1 VTSSDFS
8 PLLGADDLVVFRVDL
23 VPGAW
28 ARFLTP
34 EQLRFVME
42 RMPTDAARRET
53 ISCEG
58 ALRLILGRLLD
69 VEPRDVEVKRTAK
82 GKPYIEGDIGF
93 SLTHTRDLGLIAVA
107 RRQRVGVDIE
117 SADRYV
123 DCDAVADGFFPPKER
138 GEILATPF
146 GRRVDVLLH
155 AFTRFESAVK
165 ATGAGLTIPSDP
177 FDQLVDGMH
186 WRHVDVG
193 RSWIACVTADGPEW
207 RARVRNARDLL
218 EIGHRVR
225 ASDTATRTADP
236 SAIDS

>member
-1 VTSSDFS
+1 MNSSASDLS
-8 PLLGADDLVVFRVDL
+8 LGDDELVVFRVDL

-34 EQLRFVME
+34 AQLRFILE
-42 RMPTDAARRET
+42 RMPTEAARRET

-58 ALRLILGRLLD
+58 ALRLILGRLLN
-69 VEPRDVEVKRTAK
+69 VEPREVDVKRAPK
-82 GKPYIEGDIGF
+82 GKPYVDGGIGF

-107 RRQRVGVDIE
+107 RRPRVGVDVE

-165 ATGAGLTIPSDP
+165 ATGDGLTIPADP
-177 FDQLVDGMH
+177 FEQLVDGML
-186 WRHVDVG
+186 WQHVDVG
-193 RSWIACVTADGPEW
+193 RNWIACVTADGPQW
-207 RARVRNARDLL
+207 SVRVRSASELL
-218 EIGHRVR
+218 
-225 ASDTATRTADP
+225 
-236 SAIDS
+236 